1 MSTRLAS
8 IPPAGV
14 GGDQPSATRRTGN
27 FTGPD
32 NSKRV
37 SPSLQ
42 VSGSVYFSVC
52 TSTPSARKAATAHS
66 TALAICGEPVT
77 RPPTSSV
84 SRRRFSSSGE
94 GPITWGR
101 IFAAASAHDASVAE
115 HAAVPCPAGG
125 FANESVFA
133 GGSCPETAEAMAH
146 ARKGVASKASRIVYA
161 PGAIP
166 TVEKEWHT
174 NYNAS
179 RTTLF

>member
-27 FTGPD
+27 FRWPD

-52 TSTPSARKAATAHS
+52 TSTPSARKAATAQS
-66 TALAICGEPVT
+66 TALAISGEPVT

-84 SRRRFSSSGE
+84 NRRRFSSSGE
-94 GPITWGR
+94 GPITRGR

-115 HAAVPCPAGG
+115 QPTEVCADVLPRV
-125 FANESVFA
+125 SDFA
-133 GGSCPETAEAMAH
+133 GGSCAHEPDAKQQSNNANETR
-146 ARKGVASKASRIVYA
+146 RKLHRIRPRLSKD
-161 PGAIP
+161 
-166 TVEKEWHT
+166 
-174 NYNAS
+174 
-179 RTTLF
+179 

>member
-1 MSTRLAS
+1 M
-8 IPPAGV
+8 PPAG
-14 GGDQPSATRRTGN
+14 GAGDQPSATKRTGN
-27 FTGPD
+27 FTGLN
-32 NSKRV
+32 NSRRV

-42 VSGSVYFSVC
+42 VRGSVYFSVC
-52 TSTPSARKAATAHS
+52 TSTPSPRKAATAQP
-66 TALAICGEPVT
+66 TALAISGEPVT

-125 FANESVFA
+125 FANGSVFA
-133 GGSCPETAEAMAH
+133 GGNCAETAVAMAH
-146 ARKGVASKASRIVYA
+146 ARKEVASKASRIVYA

-166 TVEKEWHT
+166 TVEKGWHT

-179 RTTLF
+179 GGTLF

>member
-1 MSTRLAS
+1 MAA
-8 IPPAGV
+8 AG
-14 GGDQPSATRRTGN
+14 GAGDQPTATKRTGN
-27 FTGPD
+27 LTGPS
-32 NSKRV
+32 NSSRV

-42 VSGSVYFSVC
+42 VRGSVYFSVC
-52 TSTPSARKAATAHS
+52 TFTPSARKAATAHS
-66 TALAICGEPVT
+66 TGLGIDGEPVT

-84 SRRRFSSSGE
+84 RRRRFSSRGE

-125 FANESVFA
+125 FANGSVFA
-133 GGSCPETAEAMAH
+133 GGNCAETAVAMAH
-146 ARKGVASKASRIVYA
+146 ARKEVASKASRIVYA

-166 TVEKEWHT
+166 TVEKGWHT

-179 RTTLF
+179 RRTLF